1 MVQTII
7 RNFVMAALTVSD
19 SGCSVAQERAA
30 QPGKKVILH
39 VARLLD
45 VKTGT
50 ILSDQVIVI
59 EGGEIAT
66 IGPAKSVKAT
76 GDGQLIEILKPS

>member
-45 VKTGT
+45 VKTRT
-50 ILSDQVIVI
+50 ILSDQAIVI
-59 EGGEIAT
+59 ER
-66 IGPAKSVKAT
+66 AKLQQSA
-76 GDGQLIEILKPS
+76 QLSRSKRRETAS